1 MNRRGDRFTNKG
13 GYMSKKEK
21 GEAHEFFEFA
31 ESLVK
36 QTGELALKYYG
47 RGDPQFKF
55 DEELVTEAEL
65 AIRKFLGTTIAERYP
80 EHHRKFCT
88 EYWDYLCCSDN
99 THHRAQPANNT
110 KNHFYESYF

>member
-1 MNRRGDRFTNKG
+1 
-13 GYMSKKEK
+13 MSKKEN

-55 DEELVTEAEL
+55 DEELVTELRPSWPSASSL
-65 AIRKFLGTTIAERYP
+65 APPSLSAIQNITFSVRVTIKPHTAM
-80 EHHRKFCT
+80 
-88 EYWDYLCCSDN
+88 
-99 THHRAQPANNT
+99 ANAV
-110 KNHFYESYF
+110 FSG